1 MSITNTFLVDVDGTT
16 LADDVKALLTS
27 AYVDDSQRLPDM
39 FELRFRDPAKT
50 VLSDTGAQVG
60 STVRVSVMTST
71 SQTPVLLMEGEV
83 TALEAE
89 FDTGGTF
96 IVMRGYDPAHR
107 LFRGR
112 GTYAYTQMTASDIAQ
127 KVAKRAGL
135 RTGTIAS
142 TSTVF
147 EHVSQAGTSDWD
159 LLDGLARDV
168 GYEISV
174 REDGFTFGPPTK
186 SGNAPEGHGADQAE
200 TEPLVLHL
208 GSDLLR
214 FRAVVTSAGQV
225 KEIEVRGWDVG
236 TKAALKATAPAKTES
251 ATLTTSPQDLAHT
264 FGDPVYVSTDVPH
277 RTQAEVDAAAAA
289 LAEEIAGTFAEFD
302 GVAIGNPDVR
312 AGVAVTLDNLGDFF
326 DGKYTVTRSRHRFDP
341 TTGYTTAFSVT
352 GAHDRSMLSLA
363 GGATRP
369 PAAPRGVVIGQVND
383 VNDPEEQGR
392 VTLMFPWLSDDYVS
406 SWARTVHA
414 GAGKDRGAMV
424 LPEVGDEVLV
434 AFEQGDFRRP
444 YVIGGLYNGVDTPSR
459 AGVPW
464 VDSGSGAVNRRSV
477 VSRNGHRIDLLDQD
491 GQAEGITISS
501 KDESVSLLVDAS
513 NTKVTVHSDG
523 TVLVEGSQ
531 GIVIDA
537 ASSSLELKGGDI
549 SIEGSRAVSIKGG
562 SNVSVEAGSQLQ
574 LQGSTAALQASGVT
588 EVKGSLVKIN

>member
-1 MSITNTFLVDVDGTT
+1 MSITNTFLVDVDGTA

-112 GTYAYTQMTASDIAQ
+112 GTYSYTQMTASDIAQ
-127 KVAKRAGL
+127 KVAQRAGL

-147 EHVSQAGTSDWD
+147 DHVSQAGTSDWD
-159 LLDGLARDV
+159 LLDGLARDA

-174 REDGFTFGPPTK
+174 REDGFTFAPPTK
-186 SGNAPEGHGADQAE
+186 SGDAPEGHGADQAE

-251 ATLTTSPQDLAHT
+251 ATLSTSPQDLAHT

-277 RTQAEVDAAAAA
+277 RTQAEVDTAAAA

-312 AGVAVTLDNLGDFF
+312 AGVAVTLDNLGDVF

-424 LPEVGDEVLV
+424 LP
-434 AFEQGDFRRP
+434 
-444 YVIGGLYNGVDTPSR
+444 
-459 AGVPW
+459 
-464 VDSGSGAVNRRSV
+464 
-477 VSRNGHRIDLLDQD
+477 
-491 GQAEGITISS
+491 
-501 KDESVSLLVDAS
+501 
-513 NTKVTVHSDG
+513 
-523 TVLVEGSQ
+523 
-531 GIVIDA
+531 
-537 ASSSLELKGGDI
+537 
-549 SIEGSRAVSIKGG
+549 
-562 SNVSVEAGSQLQ
+562 
-574 LQGSTAALQASGVT
+574 
-588 EVKGSLVKIN
+588 